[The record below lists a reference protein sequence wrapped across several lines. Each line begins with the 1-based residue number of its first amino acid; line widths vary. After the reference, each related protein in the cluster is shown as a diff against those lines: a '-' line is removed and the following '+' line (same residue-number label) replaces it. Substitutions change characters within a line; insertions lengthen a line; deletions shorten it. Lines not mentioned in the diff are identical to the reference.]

1 MEYFPLFL
9 KLAGRSCLVIGGG
22 NIASRKVSW
31 LLKSGAQVHVI
42 SPEISSA
49 LNEWSVSPEY
59 SDQLSLELCSNVAVA
74 RLPLEKQFLVVAAS
88 SDRQLNQQI
97 AEQCQTLD
105 VHCNV
110 ASRTSL
116 GDTILPSIIDRSPVV
131 LALHSGARSP
141 TVTRYLK
148 RQLEAFVPRKLSAL
162 VSWAEHWRKTVKQR
176 LPSEVVRQRLWD
188 RVLSGMVAEHLYDGQ
203 AVSADTIMEQHLEE
217 AESGQL
223 WGEVFLVGAG
233 PGDPELLTL
242 KALRLIQQADVVLY
256 DRLVSDPIL
265 ALLPSDC
272 ERIYVGKR
280 QADHAVPQV
289 EINQRLVDLAKEGRN
304 VLRLKGGDPFI
315 FGRGGEEIELLA
327 DSGVSFQ
334 VVPGITAASGCAS
347 YAGIPLTHRD
357 HSQSVRFITG
367 HLKSN
372 QVNLEWPELAAPNQ
386 TLVFYMGLSGLN
398 EICRSL
404 IEYGRNEQTPA
415 AIIEKGTTP
424 QQRVITGTLATL
436 PALVV
441 SKNVSAPTLLIVGEV
456 VQLQIQLAWFNYTPE
471 GLA

>member
-9 KLAGRSCLVIGGG
+9 KLADRACLVIGGG
-22 NIASRKVSW
+22 SIAARKISW
-31 LLKSGAQVHVI
+31 LLKSGARVHVMAPEMCSSLKEWAA
-42 SPEISSA
+42 SPD
-49 LNEWSVSPEY
+49 Y
-59 SDQLSLELCSNVAVA
+59 SNQLSLETCLQTSAVE
-74 RLPLEKQFLVVAAS
+74 LPLERQFLVVAAS
-88 SDRQLNQQI
+88 SDKALNQQI
-97 AEQCQTLD
+97 AERCQALD
-105 VHCNV
+105 IHCNV
-110 ASRTSL
+110 ASHTSL

-148 RQLEAFVPRKLSAL
+148 RQLEAFVPRKINAV

-176 LPSEVVRQRLWD
+176 IPAEVIRQRLWD
-188 RVLSGMVAEHLYDGQ
+188 RVLSGMAAEHLYDGQ
-203 AVSADTIMEQHLEE
+203 SASADAIMEQHLEE
-217 AESGQL
+217 AEAGQL

-256 DRLVSDPIL
+256 DRLVSEPIL
-265 ALLPSDC
+265 ALLPPEC
-272 ERIYVGKR
+272 ERIYVGKK
-280 QADHAVPQV
+280 QADHALPQV
-289 EINQRLVDLAKEGRN
+289 EINQRLVDLAQEGRN

-327 DSGVSFQ
+327 ESGVSFQ

-357 HSQSVRFITG
+357 YSQSVRFITG

-372 QVNLEWPELAAPNQ
+372 KVNLEWPELAAPNQ
-386 TLVFYMGLSGLN
+386 TLVFYMGLSGLP

-404 IEYGRNEQTPA
+404 IEYGRGAETPA

-424 QQRVITGTLATL
+424 QQRVITGTLASL
-436 PALVV
+436 PELVA
-441 SKNVSAPTLLIVGEV
+441 SKAVSAPTLLIVGEV
-456 VQLQIQLAWFNYTPE
+456 VQLQFQLSWFNHSP
-471 GLA
+471 